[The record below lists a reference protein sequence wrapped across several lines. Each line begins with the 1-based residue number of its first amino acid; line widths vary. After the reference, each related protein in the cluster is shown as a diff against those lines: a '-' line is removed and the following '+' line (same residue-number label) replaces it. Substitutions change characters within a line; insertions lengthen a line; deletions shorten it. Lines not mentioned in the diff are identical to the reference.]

1 MKQVMAAK
9 KAAAKM
15 KKRAAAGQAKMQK
28 MASKGQAMAAKAQ
41 DAVAK
46 GQAMAAQAQGAVESA
61 KAQGQAMAAQA
72 QGAVATMHVPADVP
86 PRVNAAPAPAFAQPV
101 IKSEPTISMSAIPM
115 QQSVAAVDPKMA
127 AAIQKFKNGKIEME
141 IGYPQVGL
149 TIVLGIF
156 YIAITALGIQTYNK
170 CEAIQGKQ
178 KFKNLKMFLSHTM
191 AVSITIPAV
200 LLVTKFAKNEGG
212 IFTLMYA
219 IMGITGSAIALNI
232 MKQPDCKDA
241 VKKDEK
247 NFAIASLVMFILLF
261 LVGGFFTMKKYPG
274 IGQTAKAA
282 GAAAAAGL
290 KRA

>member
-1 MKQVMAAK
+1 MKKVMAAK

-15 KKRAAAGQAKMQK
+15 AKRSAAAQSKIQG
-28 MASKGQAMAAKAQ
+28 MA
-41 DAVAK
+41 AK
-46 GQAMAAQAQGAVESA
+46 GQAMAAQAQGAIGSA
-61 KAQGQAMAAQA
+61 KAQGQALAAQA
-72 QGAVATMHVPADVP
+72 QGTVAKMHVPADVP
-86 PRVNAAPAPAFAQPV
+86 PRVNAAPAPALAQPV
-101 IKSEPTISMSAIPM
+101 IKSEPTVSMSAIPM
-115 QQSVAAVDPKMA
+115 QQTAAAVDPKMA

-149 TIVLGIF
+149 TIILGIF

-170 CEAIQGKQ
+170 CEAIQDSQ

-191 AVSITIPAV
+191 AVAITIPAV

-219 IMGITGSAIALNI
+219 IMGITGSGIALDI
-232 MKQPDCKDA
+232 MRQPDCKDA

-261 LVGGFFTMKKYPG
+261 LTGGFFTMKKYPG

-282 GAAAAAGL
+282 GAAAVAGI

>member
-1 MKQVMAAK
+1 MKKVMAAK
-9 KAAAKM
+9 KAAAKVA
-15 KKRAAAGQAKMQK
+15 KRSAAAQSKIQG
-28 MASKGQAMAAKAQ
+28 MA
-41 DAVAK
+41 AK
-46 GQAMAAQAQGAVESA
+46 GQAMAAQAQGAIGSA
-61 KAQGQAMAAQA
+61 KAQGQALAAQA
-72 QGAVATMHVPADVP
+72 QGTVAKMHVPADVP
-86 PRVNAAPAPAFAQPV
+86 PRVNAAPAPALAQPV
-101 IKSEPTISMSAIPM
+101 IKSEPTVSMSAIPM
-115 QQSVAAVDPKMA
+115 QQTAAAVDPKMA

-149 TIVLGIF
+149 TIILGIF

-170 CEAIQGKQ
+170 CEAIQDSQ

-191 AVSITIPAV
+191 AVAITIPAV

-219 IMGITGSAIALNI
+219 IMGITGSGIALDI
-232 MKQPDCKDA
+232 MRQPDCKDA

-261 LVGGFFTMKKYPG
+261 LTGGFFTMKKYPG

-282 GAAAAAGL
+282 GAAAVAGI

>member
-1 MKQVMAAK
+1 MKKVMAAK
-9 KAAAKM
+9 KAAAKVA
-15 KKRAAAGQAKMQK
+15 KRSAAAQSKIQG
-28 MASKGQAMAAKAQ
+28 MA
-41 DAVAK
+41 AK
-46 GQAMAAQAQGAVESA
+46 GQAMAAQAQGAIGSA
-61 KAQGQAMAAQA
+61 KAQGQALAAQA
-72 QGAVATMHVPADVP
+72 QGTVAKMHVPADVP
-86 PRVNAAPAPAFAQPV
+86 PRVNAAPAPALAQPV
-101 IKSEPTISMSAIPM
+101 IKSEPTVSMSAIPM
-115 QQSVAAVDPKMA
+115 QQTAAAVDPKMA

-149 TIVLGIF
+149 TIILGIF

-170 CEAIQGKQ
+170 CEAIQDSQ

-191 AVSITIPAV
+191 AVAITIPAV

-219 IMGITGSAIALNI
+219 IMGITGSGIALDI

-261 LVGGFFTMKKYPG
+261 LTGGFFTMKKYPG

-282 GAAAAAGL
+282 GAAAVAGI

>member
-1 MKQVMAAK
+1 MAAK

-15 KKRAAAGQAKMQK
+15 AKRSAAAQSKMQG
-28 MASKGQAMAAKAQ
+28 MA
-41 DAVAK
+41 AK
-46 GQAMAAQAQGAVESA
+46 GQAMAAQAQGAIGSA
-61 KAQGQAMAAQA
+61 KAQGQALAAQA
-72 QGAVATMHVPADVP
+72 QGAVAKIHVPADVP
-86 PRVNAAPAPAFAQPV
+86 PRVNAAPAPALAQPV
-101 IKSEPTISMSAIPM
+101 IKSEPTVSMSAIPM
-115 QQSVAAVDPKMA
+115 QQTAAAVDPKMA

-170 CEAIQGKQ
+170 CEAIQDSQ

-191 AVSITIPAV
+191 AVAITIPAV

-219 IMGITGSAIALNI
+219 IMGITGSGIALDI
-232 MKQPDCKDA
+232 MRQPDCKDA

-247 NFAIASLVMFILLF
+247 NYAIASLVLFGLLF
-261 LVGGFFTMKKYPG
+261 LTGGYFTMKKYPG

-282 GAAAAAGL
+282 GAAAVAGI
-290 KRA
+290 KRT

>member
-28 MASKGQAMAAKAQ
+28 VA
-41 DAVAK
+41 AK
-46 GQAMAAQAQGAVESA
+46 GQAMAGKAQGAVESA

-101 IKSEPTISMSAIPM
+101 IKSEPTVSMSAIPM

-191 AVSITIPAV
+191 AVAITIPAV

-219 IMGITGSAIALNI
+219 MMGITGSGIALDI
-232 MKQPDCKDA
+232 MRQPDCKDA

-247 NFAIASLVMFILLF
+247 NFAIASLVLFILLF
-261 LVGGFFTMKKYPG
+261 LTGGFFTMKKYPG

>member
-1 MKQVMAAK
+1 MKKVMAAK
-9 KAAAKM
+9 KAAAKIA
-15 KKRAAAGQAKMQK
+15 KRSAAAQSKIQG
-28 MASKGQAMAAKAQ
+28 MA
-41 DAVAK
+41 AK
-46 GQAMAAQAQGAVESA
+46 GQAMAAQAQGAIGSA
-61 KAQGQAMAAQA
+61 KAQGQALAAQA
-72 QGAVATMHVPADVP
+72 QGTVAKMHVPADVP
-86 PRVNAAPAPAFAQPV
+86 PRVNAAPAPALAQPV
-101 IKSEPTISMSAIPM
+101 IKSEPTVSMSAIPM
-115 QQSVAAVDPKMA
+115 QQTAAAVDPKMA

-149 TIVLGIF
+149 TIILGIF

-170 CEAIQGKQ
+170 CEAIQDSQ
-178 KFKNLKMFLSHTM
+178 KYKNLKMFLSHTM
-191 AVSITIPAV
+191 AVAITIPAV

-219 IMGITGSAIALNI
+219 IMGITGSGIALDI
-232 MKQPDCKDA
+232 MRQPDCKDA

-261 LVGGFFTMKKYPG
+261 LTGGFFTMKKYPG

-282 GAAAAAGL
+282 GAAAVAGI

>member
-1 MKQVMAAK
+1 MKKVMAAK

-15 KKRAAAGQAKMQK
+15 ANRSAATQ
-28 MASKGQAMAAKAQ
+28 SKIQGVA
-41 DAVAK
+41 AK
-46 GQAMAAQAQGAVESA
+46 GQAMAAQAQGAIGSA
-61 KAQGQAMAAQA
+61 KAQGQALAAQA
-72 QGAVATMHVPADVP
+72 QGTVAKMHVPADVP
-86 PRVNAAPAPAFAQPV
+86 PRVNAAPAPALAQPV
-101 IKSEPTISMSAIPM
+101 IKSEPTVSMSAIPM
-115 QQSVAAVDPKMA
+115 QQTAAAVDPKMA

-149 TIVLGIF
+149 TIILGIF

-170 CEAIQGKQ
+170 CEAIQDSQ

-191 AVSITIPAV
+191 AVAITIPAV

-219 IMGITGSAIALNI
+219 IMGITGSGIALDI
-232 MKQPDCKDA
+232 MRQPDCKDA

-247 NFAIASLVMFILLF
+247 NFAIASLVLFGLLF
-261 LVGGFFTMKKYPG
+261 LAGGYFTMKKYPG

-282 GAAAAAGL
+282 GAAAVAGI
-290 KRA
+290 KRT

>member
-1 MKQVMAAK
+1 MKKVMAAK

-15 KKRAAAGQAKMQK
+15 AKRSAAAQSKIQG
-28 MASKGQAMAAKAQ
+28 MA
-41 DAVAK
+41 AK
-46 GQAMAAQAQGAVESA
+46 GQAMAAQAQGAIGSA
-61 KAQGQAMAAQA
+61 KAQGQALAAQA
-72 QGAVATMHVPADVP
+72 QGAVAKIHVPADVP
-86 PRVNAAPAPAFAQPV
+86 PRVNAAPAPALAQPV
-101 IKSEPTISMSAIPM
+101 IKSEPTVSMSAIPM

-170 CEAIQGKQ
+170 CEAIQDSQ

-191 AVSITIPAV
+191 AVAITIPAV

-219 IMGITGSAIALNI
+219 IMGITGSGIALDI
-232 MKQPDCKDA
+232 MRQPDCKDA

-247 NFAIASLVMFILLF
+247 NYAIASLVLFGLLF
-261 LVGGFFTMKKYPG
+261 LTGGYFTMKKYPG

-282 GAAAAAGL
+282 GAAAVAGI

>member
-1 MKQVMAAK
+1 MKKVMAAK

-15 KKRAAAGQAKMQK
+15 AKRSAAAQSKMQG
-28 MASKGQAMAAKAQ
+28 MA
-41 DAVAK
+41 AK
-46 GQAMAAQAQGAVESA
+46 GQAMAAQAQGAIGSA
-61 KAQGQAMAAQA
+61 KAQGQALAAQA
-72 QGAVATMHVPADVP
+72 QGAVAKIHVPADVP
-86 PRVNAAPAPAFAQPV
+86 PRVNAAPAPALAQPV
-101 IKSEPTISMSAIPM
+101 IKSEPTVSMSAIPM
-115 QQSVAAVDPKMA
+115 QQTAAAVDPKMA

-170 CEAIQGKQ
+170 CEAIQDSQ

-191 AVSITIPAV
+191 AVAITIPAV

-219 IMGITGSAIALNI
+219 IMGITGSGIALDI
-232 MKQPDCKDA
+232 MRQPDCKDA

-247 NFAIASLVMFILLF
+247 NFAIASLVLFILLF
-261 LVGGFFTMKKYPG
+261 LTGGYFTMKKYPG

-282 GAAAAAGL
+282 GAAAVAGI

>member
-1 MKQVMAAK
+1 MKKVMAAK

-15 KKRAAAGQAKMQK
+15 KKRAAAAQSKMQGV
-28 MASKGQAMAAKAQ
+28 AAKGQAMAAKAQ
-41 DAVAK
+41 GAVAK
-46 GQAMAAQAQGAVESA
+46 
-61 KAQGQAMAAQA
+61 GQAMAAQA

-86 PRVNAAPAPAFAQPV
+86 PRVNAAPAPAFSQPV
-101 IKSEPTISMSAIPM
+101 IKSEPTVSMSAIPM

-149 TIVLGIF
+149 TIILGIF

-247 NFAIASLVMFILLF
+247 NYAIASLVLFILLF
-261 LVGGFFTMKKYPG
+261 LAGGFFTMKKYPG

>member
-1 MKQVMAAK
+1 
-9 KAAAKM
+9 
-15 KKRAAAGQAKMQK
+15 
-28 MASKGQAMAAKAQ
+28 
-41 DAVAK
+41 
-46 GQAMAAQAQGAVESA
+46 MAAQAQGAVESA

-86 PRVNAAPAPAFAQPV
+86 PRVNAAPAPAFSQPV
-101 IKSEPTISMSAIPM
+101 IKSEPTVSMSAIPM

-149 TIVLGIF
+149 TIILGIF

-247 NFAIASLVMFILLF
+247 NFAIASLVLFILLF
-261 LVGGFFTMKKYPG
+261 LAGGFFTMKKYPG

>member
-1 MKQVMAAK
+1 MKKVMAAK

-15 KKRAAAGQAKMQK
+15 AKRSAAAQSKMQG
-28 MASKGQAMAAKAQ
+28 MA
-41 DAVAK
+41 AK
-46 GQAMAAQAQGAVESA
+46 GQAMAAQAQGAIGSV
-61 KAQGQAMAAQA
+61 KAQGQALAAQA
-72 QGAVATMHVPADVP
+72 QGAVAKMHVPADVP
-86 PRVNAAPAPAFAQPV
+86 PRVNAAPAPALAQPV
-101 IKSEPTISMSAIPM
+101 IKSEPTVSMSAIPM
-115 QQSVAAVDPKMA
+115 QQTAAAVDPKMA

-170 CEAIQGKQ
+170 CEAIQDSQ

-191 AVSITIPAV
+191 AIAITIPAV

-219 IMGITGSAIALNI
+219 IMGITGSGIALDI
-232 MKQPDCKDA
+232 MRQPDCKDA

-247 NFAIASLVMFILLF
+247 NFAIASLVLFILLF
-261 LVGGFFTMKKYPG
+261 LTGGFFTMKKYPG

-282 GAAAAAGL
+282 GAAAVAGI

>member
-1 MKQVMAAK
+1 MKKVMAAK

-15 KKRAAAGQAKMQK
+15 AKRSAAAQSKMQG
-28 MASKGQAMAAKAQ
+28 MA
-41 DAVAK
+41 AK
-46 GQAMAAQAQGAVESA
+46 GQAMAAQAQGAIGSA
-61 KAQGQAMAAQA
+61 KAQGQALAAQA
-72 QGAVATMHVPADVP
+72 QGAVAKIHVPADVP
-86 PRVNAAPAPAFAQPV
+86 PRVNAAPAPALAQPV
-101 IKSEPTISMSAIPM
+101 IKSEPTVSMSAIPM
-115 QQSVAAVDPKMA
+115 QQTAAAVDPKMA

-170 CEAIQGKQ
+170 CEAIQDSQ

-191 AVSITIPAV
+191 AIAITIPAV

-219 IMGITGSAIALNI
+219 IMGITGSGIALDI
-232 MKQPDCKDA
+232 MRQPDCKDA

-247 NFAIASLVMFILLF
+247 NFAIASLVLFILLF
-261 LVGGFFTMKKYPG
+261 LTGGFFTMKKYPG

-282 GAAAAAGL
+282 GAAAVAGI

>member
-1 MKQVMAAK
+1 MKKVMAAK
-9 KAAAKM
+9 KAAAKIA
-15 KKRAAAGQAKMQK
+15 KRSAAAQSKIQG
-28 MASKGQAMAAKAQ
+28 MA
-41 DAVAK
+41 AK
-46 GQAMAAQAQGAVESA
+46 GQAMAAQAQGAIGSA
-61 KAQGQAMAAQA
+61 KAQGQALAAQA
-72 QGAVATMHVPADVP
+72 QGTVAKMHVPADVP
-86 PRVNAAPAPAFAQPV
+86 PRVNAAPAPALAQPV
-101 IKSEPTISMSAIPM
+101 IKSEPTVSMSAIPM
-115 QQSVAAVDPKMA
+115 QQTAAAVDPKMA

-149 TIVLGIF
+149 TIILGIF

-170 CEAIQGKQ
+170 CEAIQDSQ
-178 KFKNLKMFLSHTM
+178 KYKNLKMFLSHTM
-191 AVSITIPAV
+191 AVAITIPAV

-219 IMGITGSAIALNI
+219 IMGITGSGIALDI
-232 MKQPDCKDA
+232 MRQPDCKDA

-261 LVGGFFTMKKYPG
+261 LAGGFFTMKKYPG

-282 GAAAAAGL
+282 GAAAVAGI

>member
-1 MKQVMAAK
+1 MKKVMAAK

-15 KKRAAAGQAKMQK
+15 AKRSAAAQSKIQG
-28 MASKGQAMAAKAQ
+28 MAS
-41 DAVAK
+41 
-46 GQAMAAQAQGAVESA
+46 QAQGAIGSA
-61 KAQGQAMAAQA
+61 KAQGQALAAQA
-72 QGAVATMHVPADVP
+72 QGAVAKIHVPADVP
-86 PRVNAAPAPAFAQPV
+86 PRVNAAPAPALAQPV
-101 IKSEPTISMSAIPM
+101 IKSEPTVSMSAIPM
-115 QQSVAAVDPKMA
+115 QQTVAAIDPKMA
-127 AAIQKFKNGKIEME
+127 SKIQQFKNGKIEME

-149 TIVLGIF
+149 TIILAIF

-170 CEAIQGKQ
+170 CEAIQDSQ

-191 AVSITIPAV
+191 AIAITIPAV

-219 IMGITGSAIALNI
+219 IMGITGSGIALDI
-232 MKQPDCKDA
+232 MRQPDCKDA

-247 NFAIASLVMFILLF
+247 NYAYASLTMFGLLF
-261 LVGGFFTMKKYPG
+261 LVGGYFTMKKYPG

-290 KRA
+290 KRS

>member
-1 MKQVMAAK
+1 MKKVMAAK

-15 KKRAAAGQAKMQK
+15 AKRSAAAKSKMQG
-28 MASKGQAMAAKAQ
+28 MA
-41 DAVAK
+41 AK
-46 GQAMAAQAQGAVESA
+46 GQAMAAQAQGAVAS
-61 KAQGQAMAAQA
+61 
-72 QGAVATMHVPADVP
+72 VHVPADVP

-101 IKSEPTISMSAIPM
+101 IKSEPTVSMSAIPM

-149 TIVLGIF
+149 TIILGIF

-219 IMGITGSAIALNI
+219 IMGITGSGIALDI
-232 MKQPDCKDA
+232 MRQPDCKDA

-261 LVGGFFTMKKYPG
+261 LTGGFFTMKKYPG

-282 GAAAAAGL
+282 GAAAVAGL

>member
-1 MKQVMAAK
+1 MKKVMAAK

-15 KKRAAAGQAKMQK
+15 AKRSAAAQSKMQG
-28 MASKGQAMAAKAQ
+28 MA
-41 DAVAK
+41 AK
-46 GQAMAAQAQGAVESA
+46 GQAMAAQAQGAIGSA
-61 KAQGQAMAAQA
+61 KAQGQALAAQA
-72 QGAVATMHVPADVP
+72 QGAVAKIHVPADVP
-86 PRVNAAPAPAFAQPV
+86 PRVNAAPAPALAQPV
-101 IKSEPTISMSAIPM
+101 IKSEPTVSMSAIPM
-115 QQSVAAVDPKMA
+115 QQTAAAVDPKMA

-170 CEAIQGKQ
+170 CEAIQDSQ

-191 AVSITIPAV
+191 AVAITIPAV

-219 IMGITGSAIALNI
+219 IMGITGSGIALDI
-232 MKQPDCKDA
+232 MRQPDCKDA

-247 NFAIASLVMFILLF
+247 NFAIASLVLFILLF
-261 LVGGFFTMKKYPG
+261 LTGGFFTMKKYPG

-282 GAAAAAGL
+282 GAAAVAGI

>member
-1 MKQVMAAK
+1 MKKVMAAK
-9 KAAAKM
+9 KAAAKIA
-15 KKRAAAGQAKMQK
+15 KRSAAAQSKIQG
-28 MASKGQAMAAKAQ
+28 MA
-41 DAVAK
+41 AK
-46 GQAMAAQAQGAVESA
+46 GQAMAAQAQGAIGSA
-61 KAQGQAMAAQA
+61 KAQGQALAAQA
-72 QGAVATMHVPADVP
+72 QGTVAKMHVPADVP
-86 PRVNAAPAPAFAQPV
+86 PRVNAAPAPALAQPV
-101 IKSEPTISMSAIPM
+101 IKSEPTVSMSAIPM
-115 QQSVAAVDPKMA
+115 QQTAAAVDPKMA

-149 TIVLGIF
+149 TIILGIF

-170 CEAIQGKQ
+170 CEAIQDSQ

-191 AVSITIPAV
+191 AVAITIPAV

-219 IMGITGSAIALNI
+219 IMGITGSGIALDI
-232 MKQPDCKDA
+232 MRQPDCKDA

-247 NFAIASLVMFILLF
+247 NYAIASLVLFSLLF
-261 LVGGFFTMKKYPG
+261 LTGGYFTMKKYPG

-282 GAAAAAGL
+282 GAAAVAGI

>member
-1 MKQVMAAK
+1 MKKVMAAK

-15 KKRAAAGQAKMQK
+15 KKRAAAAQSKMQGV
-28 MASKGQAMAAKAQ
+28 AAKGQALAAQAQGMA
-41 DAVAK
+41 AK

-61 KAQGQAMAAQA
+61 KAQGQALAAQA

-101 IKSEPTISMSAIPM
+101 IKSEPTVSMSAIPM

-149 TIVLGIF
+149 TIILGIF

-170 CEAIQGKQ
+170 CEAIQDSQ

-191 AVSITIPAV
+191 AVAITIPV
-200 LLVTKFAKNEGG
+200 ILLVTKFAKNEGG
-212 IFTLMYA
+212 IFTLVYA
-219 IMGITGSAIALNI
+219 IMGITGSGIALDI
-232 MKQPDCKDA
+232 MRQPDCKDA

-247 NFAIASLVMFILLF
+247 NYAIASLVMFILLF
-261 LVGGFFTMKKYPG
+261 LAGGFFTMKKYPG

>member
-1 MKQVMAAK
+1 MKKVMAAK
-9 KAAAKM
+9 KAAAKVA
-15 KKRAAAGQAKMQK
+15 KRSAAAQSKIQG
-28 MASKGQAMAAKAQ
+28 MA
-41 DAVAK
+41 AK
-46 GQAMAAQAQGAVESA
+46 GQAMAAQAQGAIGSA
-61 KAQGQAMAAQA
+61 KAQGQALAAQA
-72 QGAVATMHVPADVP
+72 QGTVAKMHVPADVP
-86 PRVNAAPAPAFAQPV
+86 PRVNAAPAPALAQPV
-101 IKSEPTISMSAIPM
+101 IKSEPTVSMSAIPM
-115 QQSVAAVDPKMA
+115 QQTAAAVDPKMA

-149 TIVLGIF
+149 TIILGIF

-170 CEAIQGKQ
+170 CEAIQDSQ
-178 KFKNLKMFLSHTM
+178 KYKNLKMFLSHTM
-191 AVSITIPAV
+191 AVAITIPAV

-219 IMGITGSAIALNI
+219 IMGITGSGIALDI
-232 MKQPDCKDA
+232 MRQPDCKDA

-261 LVGGFFTMKKYPG
+261 LTGGFFTMKKYPG

-282 GAAAAAGL
+282 GAAAVAGI